1 MAASQS
7 DIGHECTASDLATTD
22 LFKIEATDTCDVTHE
37 QLTERGYDVAELR
50 ELPSSNPQPSPT
62 VPLPATSSR

>member
-7 DIGHECTASDLATTD
+7 DIGHECTAIDLATTD

-37 QLTERGYDVAELR
+37 QLTERGYDVAPVIED
-50 ELPSSNPQPSPT
+50 N
-62 VPLPATSSR
+62 